1 MIDPVLLR
9 SFVMVV
15 DTGNF
20 TRAAES
26 LHLTQSTVSQQ
37 VQRLEHSLDCMLLD
51 RSQRQ
56 VLPTE
61 AGLRLLGYARRILRL
76 TDEARE
82 ALSSAPHD
90 EVLRLGVPEDF
101 AGEALMPHLAAFA
114 ADHPQLRLEVD
125 SGLSHRLL
133 GQFRGGELDLLLVKQ
148 WDIDA
153 DCDCHWPEPLC
164 WISSK
169 AHAPP
174 ATYPLWRER
183 LPLVVFPEGALYRQQ
198 IIQALDMAQR
208 PWRIRYESSSL
219 ANLCA
224 AVSEGLGVSLVP
236 ASSVQA
242 GHRVLECSD
251 GFELVGPLKLALYIN
266 PRLTQAGRQL
276 RDRLLAF
283 CTERAARA

>member
-37 VQRLEHSLDCMLLD
+37 VQRLEHSLGCVLLD

-61 AGLRLLGYARRILRL
+61 PGLRLLGYARRILRL
-76 TDEARE
+76 ADEARQ

-101 AGEALMPHLAAFA
+101 AGEALMPQLAAFA
-114 ADHPQLRLEVD
+114 EDHPQLRLEVE
-125 SGLSHRLL
+125 SGLSHQLL

-164 WISSK
+164 WISGQ

-174 ATYPLWRER
+174 GMHPSWGDR

-198 IIQALDMAQR
+198 IMQALDMAQL
-208 PWRIRYESSSL
+208 PWRVRYVSSSL

-224 AVSEGLGVSLVP
+224 AVSEGLGISLVP
-236 ASSVQA
+236 ASSVQLA
-242 GHRVLECSD
+242 HRVLGPGD
-251 GFELVGPLKLALYIN
+251 GFEPVGPLQLALYAS
-266 PRLTQAGRQL
+266 PRLTPAGRQL
-276 RDRLLAF
+276 REKLITF
-283 CTERAARA
+283 CAERAATL